1 MRNYIYYRDNAEYP
15 VDKYFRPDKEYPEYP
30 FLELGVSKQPND
42 VYEMLRDMFI
52 NLSLDKENI
61 GSKKWNPLGEYI
73 SPGNVVLIKPNWV
86 KHENNAIKGKRG
98 MECLVTNTSIVKCII
113 DYSLIALN
121 GSGKLI
127 IADAPVQSCDFEQLK
142 KKIGLFDLEEF
153 YRKANVDIQFIDLRN
168 YKSLR
173 MNGNIVTVPT
183 NFAYAGKV
191 VNLGKHSYF
200 FDHCKEG
207 RLRITNY
214 DCREVNK
221 HHKGNRHEYCISEA
235 CLAADVIINLPKPK
249 THRKAGYTGALKN
262 MVGINAMKE
271 YLPHHTKG
279 SYILNEGDEYYSD
292 SKIAKR
298 KSDINDLVDILDKKS
313 LFGISNILKKST
325 ELIIAKSD
333 GEKYCEGSWWG
344 NDTLWKTILDLNTIV
359 LYADKEG
366 RLKNTRQRKVITIG
380 DMIVSGEKEGP
391 IAPSPKKTNSIIFSD
406 NSILFDEILTRFM
419 GLEVDKLILLKMARR
434 NKKFVDCK
442 IDECDIFSNSRKFG
456 GKIIGFKSGYRFEP
470 SQGWKGYI

>member
-1 MRNYIYYRDNAEYP
+1 MRNYIYYQDYAEYP
-15 VDKYFRPDKEYPEYP
+15 SDKYFRPDKEYPEYP
-30 FLELGVSKQPND
+30 FSMLGISKQKND
-42 VYEMLRDMFI
+42 VYEMIRNMFI
-52 NLSLDKENI
+52 NLFLDEKNI
-61 GSKKWNPLGEYI
+61 GSDKWNPLGEYI
-73 SPGNVVLIKPNWV
+73 SPNDVVLIKPNWV
-86 KHENNAIKGKRG
+86 KHENEAIKGKEG
-98 MECLVTNTSIVKCII
+98 MECMITNTSIIRCVI
-113 DYSLIALN
+113 DYVLIALK

-127 IADAPVQSCDFEQLK
+127 IADAPVQSCDFGQLK
-142 KKIGLFDLEEF
+142 KKSGLYNLESF
-153 YRKANVDIQFIDLRN
+153 YRKANVNIQFVDLRN
-168 YKSLR
+168 YRSRKI
-173 MNGNIVTVPT
+173 NGNVVTVPISSE
-183 NFAYAGKV
+183 YKGKII
-191 VNLGKHSYF
+191 NLGKHSYF
-200 FDHCKEG
+200 FKNCKEG
-207 RLRITNY
+207 KLRITNY
-214 DCREVNK
+214 DYREVNK
-221 HHKGNRHEYCISEA
+221 HHNGNTHEYCISQA

-262 MVGINAMKE
+262 MIGINAMKD

-292 SKIAKR
+292 SKIAKKR
-298 KSDINDLVDILDKKS
+298 SDINDIVDVLEKKS
-313 LFGISNILKKST
+313 LFGISRILKKKINSLADNSNT
-325 ELIIAKSD
+325 
-333 GEKYCEGSWWG
+333 EKYSEGSWWG